1 MSGEVSAVG
10 DQTINLQLSDIP
22 DNGAKI
28 IEVDERLKVAVFRVG
43 ERCAAINNRCPH
55 AGGSLG
61 EGEFDGTEVQ
71 CPLHGFRVDVWK
83 GVGNA
88 GKPVQKY
95 EIAVNGD
102 AVELRIPTAD

>member
-1 MSGEVSAVG
+1 MAER
-10 DQTINLQLSDIP
+10 TIELKLSDIP
-22 DNGAKI
+22 DNGATI
-28 IEVDERLKVAVFRVG
+28 VEVDDGLKVAVFRVG
-43 ERCAAINNRCPH
+43 DRCAAINNRCPH

-88 GKPVQKY
+88 GKPVQTF
-95 EIAVNGD
+95 AVTVAGD
-102 AVELRIPTAD
+102 AVELQVPAAD

>member
-1 MSGEVSAVG
+1 MVGE
-10 DQTINLQLSDIP
+10 QTINLQLSDIP
-22 DNGAKI
+22 DNGATI
-28 IEVDERLKVAVFRVG
+28 IDVDERLKVAVFRVG

-88 GKPVQKY
+88 GKPVQKFDVT
-95 EIAVNGD
+95 VNGD
-102 AVELRIPTAD
+102 TVEVQVPAAG

>member
-1 MSGEVSAVG
+1 MG

-28 IEVDERLKVAVFRVG
+28 IDVNERLRVAVFRVG
-43 ERCAAINNRCPH
+43 EHCAAINNRCPH

-71 CPLHGFRVDVWK
+71 CPLHAFRVDVWK

-88 GKPVQKY
+88 GKPVQKFD
-95 EIAVNGD
+95 VTVKGD
-102 AVELRIPTAD
+102 AVELQVPTLA

>member
-1 MSGEVSAVG
+1 MS
-10 DQTINLQLSDIP
+10 DQTITLALDEIP
-22 DNGAKI
+22 DGGAKI
-28 IEVDERLKVAVFRVG
+28 LEVREGLKVAIFRDG
-43 ERCAAINNRCPH
+43 DRCAAINNRCPH

-88 GKPVQKY
+88 GKPVQTFDVS
-95 EIAVNGD
+95 ISRD
-102 AVELRIPTAD
+102 SVEVTVPAD